1 MRTLSLI
8 TIFLLLIPF
17 ATRAQE
23 KEHGKMPMPAGG
35 SAGVQKA
42 VCVLYPIGDNRAS
55 GTVTFTRTDAGVRV
69 VADIKG
75 LDPGKHG
82 FHVHEFG
89 DITSEDGSS
98 AGGHYNPSGEPHA
111 GPFDKMR
118 HEGDMGN
125 LEADANGNA
134 HLDYV
139 DPMLML
145 DGPKSI
151 IGRSVVVHQNA
162 DDLKS
167 QPAGNSGPRIAYGVI
182 GIAK

>member
-1 MRTLSLI
+1 MKTFSVI
-8 TIFLLLIPF
+8 TIFLLLFPLLSD
-17 ATRAQE
+17 AQE
-23 KEHGKMPMPAGG
+23 HEHSMMQSGGNAGI
-35 SAGVQKA
+35 QKA
-42 VCVLYPIGDNRAS
+42 VCVLYPIGENRAS
-55 GTVTFTRTDAGVRV
+55 GTVTFTKVEGGVRV

-75 LDPGKHG
+75 LSPGKHG

-89 DITSEDGSS
+89 DITSQDGSS
-98 AGGHYNPSGEPHA
+98 AGGHFNPTGDPHA
-111 GPFDKMR
+111 GPMEKMR

-125 LEADANGNA
+125 IEADANGTA

-139 DPMLML
+139 DSHMMLE
-145 DGPKSI
+145 GPSSI

-182 GIAK
+182 GITK